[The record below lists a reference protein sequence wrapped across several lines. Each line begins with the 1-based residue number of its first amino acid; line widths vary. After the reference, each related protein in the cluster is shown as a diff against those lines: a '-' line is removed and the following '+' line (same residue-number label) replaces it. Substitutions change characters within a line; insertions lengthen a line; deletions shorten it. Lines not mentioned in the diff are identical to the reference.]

1 MSTLELRHI
10 INEHLPPIDD
20 VSFLNALKIIIE
32 SKASDSIY
40 KLSDYQKDRID
51 MAREQLKKGQTI
63 SNDALQE
70 EVNQWLSSK

>member
-1 MSTLELRHI
+1 MSTLALRHV
-10 INEHLPPIDD
+10 INKHLSPIDD

-40 KLSDYQKDRID
+40 KLSDYQKDHID
-51 MAREQLKKGQTI
+51 RTREQLKKAQTI

-70 EVNQWLSSK
+70 EIDQWLSSK